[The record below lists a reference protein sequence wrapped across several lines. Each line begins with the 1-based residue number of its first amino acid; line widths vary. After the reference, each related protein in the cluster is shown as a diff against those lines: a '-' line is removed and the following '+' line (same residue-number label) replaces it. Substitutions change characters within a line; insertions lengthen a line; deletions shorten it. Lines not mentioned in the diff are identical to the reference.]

1 MGKAQNGHM
10 RVSIP
15 TIPHTAKPI
24 PNVTLPE
31 AIKRLTDFLRGG
43 ATTVL
48 TGAGVS
54 VDSGIK
60 AYRGQD
66 GRYMNPNF
74 QPIFYHELIDET
86 DKGHRFRQRYW
97 LRSYLGYPPVKNAVP
112 NVSHIS
118 LAALQHASV
127 VPNIITQN
135 VDGLHQKAL
144 QQVAPHKW
152 NPAHARDA
160 ILELHGTLHRVSC
173 NKGHTIHRDL
183 FQDFLSAANP
193 QWDAYAQEL
202 MMSGTRPI
210 SNPDGDVAIEHLG
223 ISYSDFHVPDCSTC
237 LLENRRNAI
246 HKPEVIFFGESIP
259 QNVKERSF
267 REVERCDQLL
277 LIGTTLATYSAF
289 RLVKHALELKKPV
302 MLLNIGP
309 TRADGIQEIQKLNIA
324 SGVVLREVAKE
335 IIGEKA
341 MHELVL
347 ASMPHSNFPP
357 DGGDSAPRAAG

>member
-1 MGKAQNGHM
+1 M

-127 VPNIITQN
+127 VPNIITQ
-135 VDGLHQKAL
+135 V
-144 QQVAPHKW
+144 
-152 NPAHARDA
+152 
-160 ILELHGTLHRVSC
+160 
-173 NKGHTIHRDL
+173 
-183 FQDFLSAANP
+183 
-193 QWDAYAQEL
+193 
-202 MMSGTRPI
+202 
-210 SNPDGDVAIEHLG
+210 
-223 ISYSDFHVPDCSTC
+223 
-237 LLENRRNAI
+237 
-246 HKPEVIFFGESIP
+246 
-259 QNVKERSF
+259 
-267 REVERCDQLL
+267 
-277 LIGTTLATYSAF
+277 
-289 RLVKHALELKKPV
+289 
-302 MLLNIGP
+302 
-309 TRADGIQEIQKLNIA
+309 KLNA
-324 SGVVLREVAKE
+324 FWFYLWSSFLKVFERTSTGYTRKPFNKL
-335 IIGEKA
+335 
-341 MHELVL
+341 
-347 ASMPHSNFPP
+347 PHINGTQHTHATQSWNCM
-357 DGGDSAPRAAG
+357 GLYIE